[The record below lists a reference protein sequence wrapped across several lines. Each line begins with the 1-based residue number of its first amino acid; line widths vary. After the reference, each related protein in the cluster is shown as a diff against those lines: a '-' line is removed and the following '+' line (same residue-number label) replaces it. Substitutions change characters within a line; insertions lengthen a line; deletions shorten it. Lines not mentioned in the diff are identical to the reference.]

1 MRAKGAAM
9 AERALIEALR
19 ARAAGGVE
27 EAAGPRAADL
37 TLRLARSGDLPALA
51 AELTGPRAM
60 ALATVVATDE
70 TATPEGDF
78 KVRYLFEPTVA
89 GGADRFVTLLVSV
102 DPAHPEVPSLTRA
115 IPAANW
121 HEREMRDLFGIVP
134 AGHPDP
140 RPLVVHDGWPAGCF
154 PLRKSFDPAQRLPVV
169 PAPEFP
175 HLVAEG
181 EGLFEIPVGPIH
193 AGIIEPG
200 HFRFGGVGELVLHLE
215 ARLFYTHRGI
225 EKAAEGRSP
234 TEVLALAE
242 RICGACSL
250 SHQVAYCEAIEALAG
265 VRTSRR
271 AQLIRSTLLE
281 LERLYN
287 HVGDIAN
294 LCAGA
299 SLQLGVHQ
307 GGVLKERLQELN
319 AKVAGHRY
327 LFGVATP
334 GGVRRDI
341 GPDDQRIVRSE
352 LAAIEAQLRGYLR
365 ALVESESFMDR
376 LTGTGVL
383 SRSVA
388 EELGAVGVAARASGV
403 RRDVRAE
410 RSYSAYP
417 GDLEPVVRSEGDVRA
432 RMLVRAD
439 EAIASFGLVR
449 GFLDELAQL
458 PSGDL
463 AAPVGALAADSWA
476 VGIVESPR
484 GENVHWVM
492 TGPAGE
498 IRRYRVRSASYNWAL
513 VPYAVTGDL
522 LPDFPLINKSF
533 ELCYACL
540 DR

>member
-1 MRAKGAAM
+1 MRLTESGRVDPVAGA
-9 AERALIEALR
+9 RRIEV
-19 ARAAGGVE
+19 AA
-27 EAAGPRAADL
+27 
-37 TLRLARSGDLPALA
+37 GDLPVACRTLVA
-51 AELTGPRAM
+51 DGARLVVMTG
-60 ALATVVATDE
+60 TDE
-70 TATPEGDF
+70 RDLGRGF
-78 KVRYLFEPTVA
+78 GLYYLFTR
-89 GGADRFVTLLVSV
+89 GGELVSV
-102 DPAHPEVPSLTRA
+102 EAKVDGARPSFPSVTPDV
-115 IPAANW
+115 PAASW
-121 HEREMRDLFGIVP
+121 YEREVKDLLGLDP
-134 AGHPDP
+134 RGHPDP
-140 RPLVVHDGWPAGCF
+140 RPLVLHDDWPPDVH
-154 PLRKSFDPAQRLPVV
+154 PLRRDFDLRTRPARV
-169 PAPEFP
+169 PHSEGPITGV
-175 HLVAEG
+175 HG
-181 EGLFEIPVGPIH
+181 EGVMEVPVGPIH

-265 VRTSRR
+265 VGTSRR

-463 AAPVGALAADSWA
+463 AAPVGARAADRWA